1 MFELPG
7 DDLAVGVVPHIFHQT
22 CIGVGELTSMAQRV
36 VRVDLAL
43 ESVIQEEF
51 GEVFRIADALQ
62 DGVHEAGVT
71 QVLQTHCS
79 SNFGGSFDVLLTG
92 SIEIIV

>member
-1 MFELPG
+1 
-7 DDLAVGVVPHIFHQT
+7 
-22 CIGVGELTSMAQRV
+22 MAQRV
-36 VRVDLAL
+36 VRVDLTL

-51 GEVFRIADALQ
+51 GEVFRVADALQ
-62 DGVHEAGVT
+62 DGVHEAGVA

-79 SNFGGSFDVLLTG
+79 GYFGGTFNVLLTG